1 MSANVVATQE
11 IHENPHFWD
20 KIKDMFHKEEV
31 VETPVYHR
39 KLLDGRIERYMD
51 ENFEDYIAEYSL
63 VTEADINASESR
75 FEVLKVNVG
84 ALLEFSR
91 DIDAK
96 TTDLERRVKK
106 IDTASKSKPKVA
118 DTQKK

>member
-1 MSANVVATQE
+1 MSENIVATQD
-11 IHENPHFWD
+11 IHENSHFWD
-20 KIKDMFHKEEV
+20 RIRDFFHKEEV

-39 KLLDGRIERYMD
+39 KLLDGRIERFLD
-51 ENFEDYIAEYSL
+51 ENFEDYIAEYNL
-63 VTEADINASESR
+63 VTEADINANEAR

-84 ALLEFSR
+84 AMLEFSR

-106 IDTASKSKPKVA
+106 IDSTLKAKVEVK
-118 DTQKK
+118 QKK